1 MRNPVVV
8 GVAASQSS
16 VEAVDWASDEAWLR
30 EAPLRLVH
38 AWFGEAAHAPR
49 VSGPDSARR
58 RAPVCWRRHA
68 SRSGSGTPASTS
80 SPSWWTTTRGRPWPR
95 RPGAR
100 CSWSSAR
107 GARGLPRLLLGST
120 SLQAAAHAACPV
132 IVVHPAE
139 AGSDGGVLV
148 GVQGRGHDDEVLDYA
163 FDSARRRNLP
173 LLAVHAWAYPLVAG
187 PAHDLPLVY
196 EEADIADEHERLLA
210 EVLAGRRERFP
221 EVTVTATT
229 VRSNPARELVAGSQT
244 QRLVVV
250 GRHGGPRGPLGRLG
264 STSQAVV
271 RHAGCPV
278 VVVPG

>member
-16 VEAVDWASDEAWLR
+16 LEAVDWASDEAWLR

-38 AWFGEAAHAPR
+38 AWFGEAAHAPAGQETR
-49 VSGPDSARR
+49 LSQEAGAVLLDAARAQVLLRHPGLDIATELVDDHPRQALSEASG
-58 RAPVCWRRHA
+58 
-68 SRSGSGTPASTS
+68 
-80 SPSWWTTTRGRPWPR
+80 
-95 RPGAR
+95 GALLLVL
-100 CSWSSAR
+100 
-107 GARGLPRLLLGST
+107 GARGSGGFPRLLLGST
-120 SLQAAAHAACPV
+120 GLQTAAHADCPV
-132 IVVHPAE
+132 VVVHPAKAE
-139 AGSDGGVLV
+139 AGGVLV

-210 EVLAGRRERFP
+210 EVLAGRRERYP
-221 EVTVTATT
+221 EVTVTATS

-250 GRHGGPRGPLGRLG
+250 GRHGEPRGPLGRLG

-271 RHAGCPV
+271 QHAGCAV
-278 VVVPG
+278 AVVPG